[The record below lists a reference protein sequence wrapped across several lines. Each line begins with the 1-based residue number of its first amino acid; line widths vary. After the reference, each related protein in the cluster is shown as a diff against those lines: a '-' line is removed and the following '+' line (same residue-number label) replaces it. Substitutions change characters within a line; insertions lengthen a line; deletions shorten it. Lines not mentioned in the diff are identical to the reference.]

1 MFNLQSTS
9 LIQKKN
15 WKAMQVLEELR
26 YKSNLK
32 RHAAASKAV
41 VEGLAHKEFKVTL
54 YLCEMTIF

>member
-1 MFNLQSTS
+1 
-9 LIQKKN
+9 
-15 WKAMQVLEELR
+15 MQVLEELR

-54 YLCEMTIF
+54 YLFEMTIF